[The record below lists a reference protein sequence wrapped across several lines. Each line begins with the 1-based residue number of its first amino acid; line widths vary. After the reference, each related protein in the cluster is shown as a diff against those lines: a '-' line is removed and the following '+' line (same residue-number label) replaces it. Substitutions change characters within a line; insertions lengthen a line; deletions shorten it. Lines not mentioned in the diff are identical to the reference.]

1 MYIIKKEMNI
11 NDNYVLDMLNKLIVS
26 ERLNKSEILQMVSLV
41 SISDDIRDLKE
52 NLKWEN
58 SYAKC

>member
-1 MYIIKKEMNI
+1 MNI
-11 NDNYVLDMLNKLIVS
+11 NDNYVLDMLNKLIIS

-52 NLKWEN
+52 NIKWETFYGK
-58 SYAKC
+58 S

>member
-1 MYIIKKEMNI
+1 MNIIKKEMNI

>member
-1 MYIIKKEMNI
+1 MNIIKKEMNI

-52 NLKWEN
+52 NLKWEK